1 MIRAQIYLTSDE
13 RKQLHLLSNE
23 SGKSQSELIREAI
36 DLFIDQKISTKKNKV
51 LLIQGIKGM
60 WSERDD
66 LPDFAKLRTELDRN
80 DSSGDSE

>member
-1 MIRAQIYLTSDE
+1 MLRAQIYLTTQE

-36 DLFIDQKISTKKNKV
+36 DLFIDQKMVDKKNKV
-51 LLIQGIKGM
+51 LLIQGIRGI
-60 WSERDD
+60 WSKRDD
-66 LPDFAKLRTELDRN
+66 LPDFAKLRTEFDRN